1 MENINFHPTSRR
13 GFGQIVITPIK
24 ITPHRRGYDVAYM
37 RPQLTMRAMGS
48 RNSLL
53 VATLDNQPMFLCG
66 FGALG

>member
-1 MENINFHPTSRR
+1 MFRGGQDHVKDANLKIWDQRLNGTMSEYGLANLPYTME
-13 GFGQIVITPIK
+13 
-24 ITPHRRGYDVAYM
+24 
-37 RPQLTMRAMGS
+37 S